1 MLLVH
6 GDAIDMAGHVRPSS
20 VELAYL
26 DPPFAVGARFTAR
39 TKKSETRGR
48 ETKRATAPI
57 AYDDRWPSLESY
69 LDWLEA
75 RLAAVRIALSDAG
88 TMWLHLDQRAVHEAK
103 ARCDRVFGKRAF
115 IGEVIWAP
123 GNGSKSKRGPG
134 MGHQTLLLYAKGRDF
149 VWNGPHRRSQDVPL
163 LRG

>member
-123 GNGSKSKRGPG
+123 GNGPDVAPGIGAAGPPSPRRASAPGAVENEAMERRKS
-134 MGHQTLLLYAKGRDF
+134 
-149 VWNGPHRRSQDVPL
+149 RRSIL
-163 LRG
+163 